1 MASNPITGLSG
12 FLPRIQRNPNKTHF
26 KRNDT
31 KYSSLNKKEDVLING
46 KDVLLY

>member
-1 MASNPITGLSG
+1 MASNPITDLSG
-12 FLPRIQRNPNKTHF
+12 FLPTIQRNPNKTHF

-31 KYSSLNKKEDVLING
+31 KYPSLNKEDVLIKG